1 MIVIDFIRLV
11 LFGAGVLIMAAIA
24 LVLIVAIGWL
34 FIPFFILLALA
45 W

>member
-24 LVLIVAIGWL
+24 LVLIVVIGWL